1 MSPPTLIDSHCHLDL
16 LKPPGQVAAVL
27 DRAAAAGVARV
38 VTIGID
44 QKTSQWAVACA
55 EKNETVF
62 ATIGVHPHD
71 SKTIDPKTYDVMRR
85 LAGSPRVK
93 AYGEIGLDFY
103 RMHSPKGVQIQRF
116 HEQIELARELGL
128 PLVIHSRQAMD
139 ETLQALEKTGGFDR
153 PGVFHCFPGDL
164 ALARRLAERGWLVSI
179 PGTVTYKKAAR
190 QQRVARELDLNHLIV
205 ETDAPFLT
213 PEPLRGRPNEPAYVS
228 LTADKVAE
236 LRGLDFAEVAAATT
250 ANVERVLGLPR
261 TGEE

>member
-1 MSPPTLIDSHCHLDL
+1 MKPTLIDSHCHLDL
-16 LKPPGQVAAVL
+16 LEPPGQVAAVL
-27 DRAAAAGVARV
+27 ERAAAAGVDRV

-55 EKNETVF
+55 EKFENVF

-71 SKTIDPKTYDVMRR
+71 AKTIDPKTYDALRR
-85 LAGSPRVK
+85 LARSPRVK
-93 AYGEIGLDFY
+93 AFGEIGLDFY

-139 ETLQALEKTGGFDR
+139 ETLQTLEKTGGFDC

-164 ALARRLAERGWLVSI
+164 ALARRLAEHGWLVSI
-179 PGTVTYKKAAR
+179 PGTVTYKKANR

-205 ETDAPFLT
+205 ETDAPYLT

-228 LTADKVAE
+228 LTADKVAA

-250 ANVERVLGLPR
+250 ANVERVLGLPG
-261 TGEE
+261 TGEG